1 MPFEPGLYA
10 GMLVGALIVEDQ
22 MGSSQAGVSSFS
34 WGNGWTPDDDGA
46 ADQPDVEY
54 TSSSYEE
61 TTQRNSQVYDLFLK
75 EFGSVLCRDIQNNLF
90 GKSYNVETAKE
101 VSELNSL
108 NRGRFRCHCSGG
120 KTGRN
125 SCFRKRAFEQQWHSS
140 VKGNLASQVDWNSW
154 PNSSDHECK
163 IPNKKSF
170 C

>member
-1 MPFEPGLYA
+1 MEPWMPFEPGLYA

-108 NRGRFRCHCSGG
+108 NRAVGFAVIAAAAR
-120 KTGRN
+120 
-125 SCFRKRAFEQQWHSS
+125 
-140 VKGNLASQVDWNSW
+140 LAATLVLERGLS
-154 PNSSDHECK
+154 NSSDTLRWK
-163 IPNKKSF
+163 AIWRLR
-170 C
+170 